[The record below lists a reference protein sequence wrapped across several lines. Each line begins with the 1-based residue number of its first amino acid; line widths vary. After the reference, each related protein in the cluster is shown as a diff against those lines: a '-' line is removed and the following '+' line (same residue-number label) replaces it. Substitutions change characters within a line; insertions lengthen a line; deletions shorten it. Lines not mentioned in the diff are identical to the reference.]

1 MEKVSQI
8 LKSVT
13 SNSSFTS
20 TVPDKVNAR
29 VRGCTDPKAEN
40 YNSLAQDND
49 GSCIYKE
56 VEVEEEV
63 PPTIKGC
70 MDSNALNYNRNATE
84 DNGTCK
90 YKGRIDTIGKNY
102 YVWSAT
108 ANIKYKQ
115 NGNIKTIKGVE
126 YDSFQITHDV
136 NTFKFVGDVRE
147 VPKPTKTA
155 TTRMYSVRNTNNKK
169 QTLSPMG
176 LIHNDYRER
185 YGPGS
190 GNISYNQNRGNYGIG
205 GFEQNK
211 FYQPYTRDVIQVPL
225 SVTYKD
231 AVGNTKSST
240 NLLPGDTTT
249 ICAQRGSISKGPGI
263 VCIELGPCVTQ
274 QPKPKPPVVVIKPVP
289 PRPKPKPI
297 PRPAPP
303 KPTPKP
309 IQISRGGS
317 GSGSGGYI
325 GDEDLDRDYFNDR
338 GMGRNNGNGG
348 EIVLKRGRNPRML

>member
-1 MEKVSQI
+1 
-8 LKSVT
+8 
-13 SNSSFTS
+13 
-20 TVPDKVNAR
+20 
-29 VRGCTDPKAEN
+29 
-40 YNSLAQDND
+40 
-49 GSCIYKE
+49 
-56 VEVEEEV
+56 
-63 PPTIKGC
+63 
-70 MDSNALNYNRNATE
+70 
-84 DNGTCK
+84 
-90 YKGRIDTIGKNY
+90 
-102 YVWSAT
+102 
-108 ANIKYKQ
+108 
-115 NGNIKTIKGVE
+115 
-126 YDSFQITHDV
+126 
-136 NTFKFVGDVRE
+136 
-147 VPKPTKTA
+147 
-155 TTRMYSVRNTNNKK
+155 
-169 QTLSPMG
+169 MG

-317 GSGSGGYI
+317 GGGSGGI
-325 GDEDLDRDYFNDR
+325 TRTDEEFFGGNDR
-338 GMGRNNGNGG
+338 GFGFGSGRGD
-348 EIVLKRGRNPRML
+348 ETVLRVSRNPRML